1 MANGGNRPIAPV
13 RKLVGVVLGTVATFV
28 VVFGLGM
35 PSWAIVALGVAL
47 LVLAIALATVRGGG
61 RTWVVGVAHVHS
73 ASEPP
78 TQYAFGRCELQLVI
92 DAPGL
97 PPRSK
102 KIIEPRVPVSKWP
115 SLGQTLP
122 IRVALDDQ
130 RHVKVLWDE
139 VPTHAET
146 AAAVGDLPPEFGDI
160 DAVDDVLIQQDAP
173 PWADRATE
181 DDFRDDYRDPRDS
194 EGFREPRG
202 GEVFRDARD
211 GDPFRDARDG
221 DPFRDP
227 RGPDVFRDPRGPD
240 PLRDDPA
247 VVPDEREPVVMSQ
260 SPGGPVV
267 LEGVVVEPQSGPGL
281 PRRATPAPRPPAEEH
296 FDQPGPDPL
305 DDRVDRPGD
314 RFDPG
319 PADRFDP
326 GPADRV
332 DPGPDDRFG
341 PGPDDRFGPGPDDR
355 PAKAEDRLE
364 PPGAPRVDPAPAQR
378 TGPVAMDPLDPLDL
392 PLDDPTPTGTA
403 RETVTA
409 EALDE
414 AIFGYDGASAADPAG
429 PISGVGLTLL
439 VTDLSRSLGFYRDM
453 LGFTEVD
460 QGAGNAVLA
469 SGTTRLVLRE
479 VTGAAPISRR
489 LVHVN
494 LEVDDIEAAY
504 GRLRDSGVRFT
515 YAPRVVNRGSRLEVW
530 AAAFRDPDGH
540 GIALTQWRERADA

>member
-13 RKLVGVVLGTVATFV
+13 RKLIGAVLGTVATFV
-28 VVFGLGM
+28 VLFGLGM
-35 PSWAIVALGVAL
+35 TSWAIVALGVAL

-61 RTWVVGVAHVHS
+61 RTWVVGVGHVHS

-146 AAAVGDLPPEFGDI
+146 AAAVADLPPEFA
-160 DAVDDVLIQQDAP
+160 DAEAMDELLIQQDAP
-173 PWADRATE
+173 PWADRAPD
-181 DDFRDDYRDPRDS
+181 DDFRDP
-194 EGFREPRG
+194 
-202 GEVFRDARD
+202 V
-211 GDPFRDARDG
+211 G

-227 RGPDVFRDPRGPD
+227 VGDPFRDPLGD
-240 PLRDDPA
+240 PLRTDPSRDDLRHDDPG
-247 VVPDEREPVVMSQ
+247 VMPEEREPVVMHQ

-267 LEGVVVEPQSGPGL
+267 LEGVVVEPQTGGL
-281 PRRATPAPRPPAEEH
+281 PRRATTPAPRPPAEE
-296 FDQPGPDPL
+296 
-305 DDRVDRPGD
+305 
-314 RFDPG
+314 RFDEPT
-319 PADRFDP
+319 ADRFDASEESGTTAP
-326 GPADRV
+326 PAEDPV
-332 DPGPDDRFG
+332 DPPSAQRF
-341 PGPDDRFGPGPDDR
+341 D
-355 PAKAEDRLE
+355 
-364 PPGAPRVDPAPAQR
+364 PPPAQR
-378 TGPVAMDPLDPLDL
+378 SGPGAADPLDPLDL
-392 PLDDPTPTGTA
+392 PLDDPSPAGDA
-403 RETVTA
+403 RATVTD
-409 EALDE
+409 EELDQ
-414 AIFGYDGASAADPAG
+414 AIFGFDAGSAADPAA

-439 VTDLSRSLGFYRDM
+439 VTDLPRSLDFYRDV
-453 LGFTEVD
+453 LGFSEVD
-460 QGAGNAVLA
+460 QGAHNAVLA
-469 SGTTRLVLRE
+469 SGTTRIVLRE

-494 LEVDDIEAAY
+494 LEVSDIEAAY
-504 GRLRDSGVRFT
+504 ERLRESGVRFT
-515 YAPRVVNRGSRLEVW
+515 YAPRVVNRGTKLEVW

-540 GIALTQWRERADA
+540 GVALTQWRERADA

>member
-13 RKLVGVVLGTVATFV
+13 RKLIGTVLGTVATFV
-28 VVFGLGM
+28 VLFGLGM
-35 PSWAIVALGVAL
+35 TSWAIVALGVAL
-47 LVLAIALATVRGGG
+47 LVLAIALATVKGGG

-146 AAAVGDLPPEFGDI
+146 AAAVADLPPEFGDI
-160 DAVDDVLIQQDAP
+160 DPVDEVLIEQDAP
-173 PWADRATE
+173 PWADRAAE
-181 DDFRDDYRDPRDS
+181 DDFRDA
-194 EGFREPRG
+194 RG
-202 GEVFRDARD
+202 
-211 GDPFRDARDG
+211 GDPFGPDPFGDPRG
-221 DPFRDP
+221 PDPFRDP
-227 RGPDVFRDPRGPD
+227 RGGD
-240 PLRDDPA
+240 PLRDDRS
-247 VVPDEREPVVMSQ
+247 VVSDEREPVVVSQ
-260 SPGGPVV
+260 APGGPVV
-267 LEGVVVEPQSGPGL
+267 LEGVVVEKQPGAGL

-296 FDQPGPDPL
+296 FDQPDVDPADPDDVRATESD
-305 DDRVDRPGD
+305 DDRVDAEAQARSAPS
-314 RFDPG
+314 
-319 PADRFDP
+319 ADRPTD
-326 GPADRV
+326 A
-332 DPGPDDRFG
+332 
-341 PGPDDRFGPGPDDR
+341 
-355 PAKAEDRLE
+355 
-364 PPGAPRVDPAPAQR
+364 APAQR
-378 TGPVAMDPLDPLDL
+378 TGPLATDPLDPLDL
-392 PLDDPTPTGTA
+392 PLDDPTPAGAA
-403 RETVTA
+403 RATVTA

-439 VTDLSRSLGFYRDM
+439 VTDLARSLGFYRNM
-453 LGFTEVD
+453 LGFSEVD
-460 QGAGNAVLA
+460 QGTGNAVLA
-469 SGTTRLVLRE
+469 FGTTRLVLRE

-504 GRLRDSGVRFT
+504 GRLRGSGVRFT

>member
-13 RKLVGVVLGTVATFV
+13 RKLIGTVLGTVATFV
-28 VVFGLGM
+28 VLFGLGM
-35 PSWAIVALGVAL
+35 TSWAIVALGVAL

-61 RTWVVGVAHVHS
+61 RTWVVGVGHVHS

-146 AAAVGDLPPEFGDI
+146 AAAVADLPPEFA
-160 DAVDDVLIQQDAP
+160 DADAMDEVLIQQDAP
-173 PWADRATE
+173 PWADRAPD
-181 DDFRDDYRDPRDS
+181 DDFRDDFRDPH
-194 EGFREPRG
+194 
-202 GEVFRDARD
+202 
-211 GDPFRDARDG
+211 G

-227 RGPDVFRDPRGPD
+227 HGDPVRPDPLRSD

-247 VVPDEREPVVMSQ
+247 VASEEREPVVVHQ
-260 SPGGPVV
+260 TPGGPV
-267 LEGVVVEPQSGPGL
+267 LEGVLVEPQAGGL
-281 PRRATPAPRPPAEEH
+281 PRRATPAPRTAPEE
-296 FDQPGPDPL
+296 
-305 DDRVDRPGD
+305 
-314 RFDPG
+314 RFDEPD
-319 PADRFDP
+319 ADRYEPSRDHLSTSDP
-326 GPADRV
+326 V
-332 DPGPDDRFG
+332 DPP
-341 PGPDDRFGPGPDDR
+341 
-355 PAKAEDRLE
+355 
-364 PPGAPRVDPAPAQR
+364 PAQR
-378 TGPVAMDPLDPLDL
+378 TDPLSAQRSDPPPAQRSGTGTTDPLDPLDL
-392 PLDDPTPTGTA
+392 PLDDPSTA
-403 RETVTA
+403 RAGRETVSA
-409 EALDE
+409 EDLDR
-414 AIFGYDGASAADPAG
+414 AIFGFDTASATDPTA

-460 QGAGNAVLA
+460 QGAHNAVLA

-494 LEVDDIEAAY
+494 LEVNDIEAAY
-504 GRLRDSGVRFT
+504 ERLRETGVRFT
-515 YAPRVVNRGSRLEVW
+515 YAPRVVNRGTKLEVW